1 MDHPQIIR
9 RMTEEFDEDSGDYPL
24 IMPGPQWKKF
34 RHHFCDFVH
43 QLVKSCQYSIIYDSY
58 MMDNIITLLTGL
70 SDSQVSTVSLSLR
83 LSIIMFF
90 YPRLLWRHE
99 KARNRGR
106 ASSMR

>member
-70 SDSQVSTVSLSLR
+70 SDSQVHVHEPYFSVS
-83 LSIIMFF
+83 
-90 YPRLLWRHE
+90 
-99 KARNRGR
+99 
-106 ASSMR
+106 